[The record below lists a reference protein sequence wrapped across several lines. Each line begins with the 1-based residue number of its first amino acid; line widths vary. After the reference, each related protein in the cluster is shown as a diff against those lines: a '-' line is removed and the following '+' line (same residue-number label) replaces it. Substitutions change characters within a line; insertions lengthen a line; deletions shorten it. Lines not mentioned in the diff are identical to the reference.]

1 MRFAAAV
8 RKAESDGCA
17 GVVGVET
24 LSADCGE
31 QSGILGRA
39 TAAAMERQSRCCV
52 RLLRKCASVAGV
64 AQFASP
70 RAHVCA
76 RRGGLTRVG
85 ERYRL

>member
-8 RKAESDGCA
+8 RNAESDGCA
-17 GVVGVET
+17 SATG
-24 LSADCGE
+24 LASQSADFGE
-31 QSGILGRA
+31 EASAFGGA
-39 TAAAMERQSRCCV
+39 TAAVVERESRCCV
-52 RLLRKCASVAGV
+52 RVLRKCASVAGA

-76 RRGGLTRVG
+76 RRGGLARVG